1 MSNCYF
7 SFPAEQTQRERCRGL
22 TVQYRRVCG
31 RGICEVSS
39 WSVATKVWRRGM
51 LENLLFFTHN
61 PTLAFN
67 NHNNRPSCHCGFKQA
82 NSFLKYTFLLSVL
95 IDSLGCVSLAGLQW
109 TDMKVSGE
117 AHQLRQEEEE
127 VGGRKVRR
135 WWRDRLQ
142 EEGREDYSSI
152 SLLLSEIKDGLR
164 INWISPLSRFPQRS
178 NADFRNVRD
187 EPTVNRVQ
195 SQHGWML
202 PASFCSRDLN

>member
-1 MSNCYF
+1 
-7 SFPAEQTQRERCRGL
+7 
-22 TVQYRRVCG
+22 
-31 RGICEVSS
+31 
-39 WSVATKVWRRGM
+39 M

-109 TDMKVSGE
+109 TDLKVSGE

-142 EEGREDYSSI
+142 EEGQEDYSSI